1 MATDLQAENQA
12 LRQRLDAILR
22 EARANEL
29 KMQRFEQVEHRL
41 ISARSMSDLVNLL
54 LDEYRNAFAIDAVSL
69 ILVDHD
75 QEVSRILGS
84 ERAEDARMQALTLV
98 PTSAPIKALYGDA
111 LRPCLGP
118 YRAVEHQHL
127 FVGAKVPL
135 ASVALLPLVR
145 HGELIGSFHFGS
157 SDPARYEHHAGTRFL
172 ERLVAVISVC
182 LESALNQ
189 ERLKQA
195 GLTDALTG
203 VHNRRYFEHRC
214 QIEISQARRY
224 RHPLACMFLDID
236 HFKSINDGY
245 GHGTGD
251 EVLRTVGKLILGQ
264 LRAGDTIAR
273 YGGEE
278 FVALL
283 PRASAEH
290 ACEIAER
297 IRSKIAATPMAA
309 LSGEALRVTISIGLS
324 VLDAEPG
331 DTPQG
336 PVAEHLVASADEAL
350 YEAKRRGRNQVV
362 WEFEPAPVK
371 LPVLTDVKPH

>member
-12 LRQRLDAILR
+12 LRQQLDAMLR
-22 EARANEL
+22 EARANEI

-41 ISARSMSDLVNLL
+41 ISSRSMGELVRLL

-75 QEVSRILGS
+75 QEVSRILET
-84 ERAEDARMQALTLV
+84 ERLDDARMQALTLV
-98 PTSAPIKALYGDA
+98 PTSAPLKALYGDA
-111 LRPCLGP
+111 LRPSLGP
-118 YRAVEHQHL
+118 YWAATHRHL
-127 FVGAKVPL
+127 FSHAKGHL
-135 ASVALLPLVR
+135 ASVALLPLIR

-157 SDPARYEHHAGTRFL
+157 SDPTRYERHAGTRFL
-172 ERLVAVISVC
+172 ERLVDLISVC

-214 QIEISQARRY
+214 QIEIAQARRY
-224 RHPLACMFLDID
+224 SHPLACMFLDID
-236 HFKSINDGY
+236 HFKSINDGH

-264 LRAGDTIAR
+264 LRSGDTIAR

-283 PRASAEH
+283 PRASGPQ

-297 IRSKIAATPMAA
+297 IRAKIAATPMAA

-324 VLDAEPG
+324 VLEAKPG
-331 DTPQG
+331 EAPQG

-362 WEFEPAPVK
+362 WEFEPAPVSV
-371 LPVLTDVKPH
+371 PVLADCKLN